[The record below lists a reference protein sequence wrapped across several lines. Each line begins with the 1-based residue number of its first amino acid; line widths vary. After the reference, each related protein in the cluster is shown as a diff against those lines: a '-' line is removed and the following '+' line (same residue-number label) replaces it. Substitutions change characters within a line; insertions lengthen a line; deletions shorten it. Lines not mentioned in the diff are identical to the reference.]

1 GDKVKVKSA
10 VERRMEIVNVVNRD
24 GKARVED
31 LAAQFDV
38 SSVTIRSDLSFLEK
52 NGYVVRSHGA
62 AIPNTGVIA
71 ELTVHEKRRQN
82 AGIKSLIGQAAAKL
96 IESGDTVILD
106 SGTTTREIATSLKS
120 LEDVV
125 VMTNGLDVAMELAS
139 APGVE
144 VLMSGGVLRKN
155 ALSFSGSQ
163 AEHSLKNYRF
173 DKVFLG
179 VDGFDLRAG
188 ITTHNEQ
195 EASLNRL
202 MCEISEQVIAVA
214 DSSKFGKRSCHMIRE
229 FGNIDTLVT
238 DSDIPE
244 DYVQGLRE
252 MKVEVIIVDKE

>member
-1 GDKVKVKSA
+1 
-10 VERRMEIVNVVNRD
+10 M
-24 GKARVED
+24 
-31 LAAQFDV
+31 
-38 SSVTIRSDLSFLEK
+38 
-52 NGYVVRSHGA
+52 
-62 AIPNTGVIA
+62 IA

-139 APGVE
+139 APGIE

-252 MKVEVIIVDKE
+252 MKVDVIIVEKEY

>member
-1 GDKVKVKSA
+1 MMSA
-10 VERRMEIVNVVNRD
+10 VERRMEIVNVVNQD

-31 LAAQFDV
+31 LAARFDV

-71 ELTVHEKRRQN
+71 ELTVHEKRHQN
-82 AGIKSLIGQAAAKL
+82 IGTKSSIGYAAAQL
-96 IESGDTVILD
+96 IENGDTVILD
-106 SGTTTREIATSLKS
+106 SGTTTREIASNLKS
-120 LEDVV
+120 LEQAV

-139 APGVE
+139 ASSIE
-144 VLMSGGVLRKN
+144 VLMSGGVLRKK

-163 AEHSLKNYRF
+163 AEASLKNYRF

-179 VDGFDLRAG
+179 VDGFDLRSG

-202 MCEISEQVIAVA
+202 MCDISEQVIAVA
-214 DSSKFGKRSCHMIRE
+214 DSTKFGKRSCHMIRE
-229 FGNIDTLVT
+229 FGNIDILVT

-244 DYVQGLRE
+244 EYLQGLRE
-252 MKVEVIIVDKE
+252 MKVEVIIVEKEK

>member
-1 GDKVKVKSA
+1 MKSA

-38 SSVTIRSDLSFLEK
+38 SSVTIRSDLQFFLEK

-139 APGVE
+139 APGIE

-252 MKVEVIIVDKE
+252 MKVDVIIVEKEY

>member
-1 GDKVKVKSA
+1 MKSA

-31 LAAQFDV
+31 LASQFNV

-62 AIPNTGVIA
+62 AIPNSGVIA

-82 AGIKSLIGQAAAKL
+82 AGIKTAIGQATAKL
-96 IESGDTVILD
+96 IHNGDTVILD
-106 SGTTTREIATSLKS
+106 SGTTTREIASNLKTV
-120 LEDVV
+120 EDVV

-163 AEHSLKNYRF
+163 AEAGLKNYRF

-202 MCEISEQVIAVA
+202 MCEISERVIAVV
-214 DSSKFGKRSCHMIRE
+214 DSTKFGKRSCHMIRE
-229 FGNIDTLVT
+229 FGHIDTVVT

-244 DYVQGLRE
+244 DYLQGLRD
-252 MKVEVIIVDKE
+252 MKVDVIIVEKEN

>member
-1 GDKVKVKSA
+1 MKSA
-10 VERRMEIVNVVNRD
+10 VERRMEIVNVVNQN

-52 NGYVVRSHGA
+52 SGYVVRSHGA

-82 AGIKSLIGQAAAKL
+82 SGVKSLIGTAAAAL
-96 IESGDTVILD
+96 IVSGDTVILD
-106 SGTTTREIATSLKS
+106 SGTTTREIASSLKM

-125 VMTNGLDVAMELAS
+125 VMTNGLDVAMELAT
-139 APGVE
+139 APGIE

-163 AEHSLKNYRF
+163 AESSLKNFRF

-188 ITTHNEQ
+188 ITTHSEQ

-202 MCEISEQVIAVA
+202 MCEISEQVIAVV
-214 DSSKFGKRSCHMIRE
+214 DSTKFGKRSCHMIRE
-229 FGNIDTLVT
+229 FGNIDILIT
-238 DSDIPE
+238 DSGIPE
-244 DYVQGLRE
+244 DYLHGLRE
-252 MKVEVIIVDKE
+252 MKVEVIIVDKEN

>member
-1 GDKVKVKSA
+1 MKSA

-38 SSVTIRSDLSFLEK
+38 SSVTIRSDLSLLEK

-82 AGIKSLIGQAAAKL
+82 TGVKSLIGQAAAKL

-163 AEHSLKNYRF
+163 AEYSLKNYRF

-188 ITTHNEQ
+188 ITTHSEQ

-214 DSSKFGKRSCHMIRE
+214 DSSKFGKRSCYMIRE
-229 FGNIDTLVT
+229 FGNIDILVT

-244 DYVQGLRE
+244 DYVHGLRE

>member
-1 GDKVKVKSA
+1 MKSA
-10 VERRMEIVNVVNRD
+10 VERRMEIVNLVNRD

-31 LAAQFDV
+31 LAAQFNV

-62 AIPNTGVIA
+62 AIPNSGVIA

-106 SGTTTREIATSLKS
+106 SGTTTREIASSLKA
-120 LEDVV
+120 LDDVV

-139 APGVE
+139 APGIE
-144 VLMSGGVLRKN
+144 VLMSGGVLRKG

-163 AEHSLKNYRF
+163 AESSLKNYRF

-188 ITTHNEQ
+188 ITTHSEQ

-202 MCEISEQVIAVA
+202 MCEISEQVIAVV
-214 DSSKFGKRSCHMIRE
+214 DSTKFGKRSCHMIRE
-229 FGNIDTLVT
+229 FGNIDILVT

-244 DYVQGLRE
+244 DYLQGLRE
-252 MKVEVIIVDKE
+252 MKVDVIIVEKGN

>member
-1 GDKVKVKSA
+1 
-10 VERRMEIVNVVNRD
+10 MEIVNVVNRD

-38 SSVTIRSDLSFLEK
+38 SSVTIRSDLSLLEK

-82 AGIKSLIGQAAAKL
+82 TGVKSLIGQAAAKL

-163 AEHSLKNYRF
+163 AEYSLKNYRF

-188 ITTHNEQ
+188 ITTHSEQ

-214 DSSKFGKRSCHMIRE
+214 DSSKFGKRSCYMIRE
-229 FGNIDTLVT
+229 FGNIDILVT

-244 DYVQGLRE
+244 DYVHGLRE

>member
-1 GDKVKVKSA
+1 MKSA
-10 VERRMEIVNVVNRD
+10 IERRMEIVNVVNQN

-71 ELTVHEKRRQN
+71 ELSVQEKRRRN
-82 AGIKSLIGQAAAKL
+82 SGVKSLIGQAAAKL
-96 IESGDTVILD
+96 IKNGDTVILD
-106 SGTTTREIATSLKS
+106 SGTTTREIASSLKS

-163 AEHSLKNYRF
+163 AESSLKNYRF

-188 ITTHNEQ
+188 ITTHSEH

-202 MCEISEQVIAVA
+202 MCEISEQVIAVV
-214 DSSKFGKRSCHMIRE
+214 DSTKFGKRSCHMIRE
-229 FGNIDTLVT
+229 FGNIDILIT
-238 DSDIPE
+238 DSQIPE
-244 DYVQGLRE
+244 DYLQGLRE
-252 MKVEVIIVDKE
+252 MKVEVIIVEKEN

>member
-1 GDKVKVKSA
+1 MKSA
-10 VERRMEIVNVVNRD
+10 VERRMEIVNVVNQN

-71 ELTVHEKRRQN
+71 ELSVQEKRRQN
-82 AGIKSLIGQAAAKL
+82 SGVKSLIGQAAAKL
-96 IESGDTVILD
+96 IENGDTVILD
-106 SGTTTREIATSLKS
+106 SGTTTREIASSLKS

-155 ALSFSGSQ
+155 ALSFSGPQ
-163 AEHSLKNYRF
+163 AENSLKNYRF

-202 MCEISEQVIAVA
+202 MCEISEQVIAVV
-214 DSSKFGKRSCHMIRE
+214 DSTKFGKRSCHMIRE
-229 FGNIDTLVT
+229 FGNIDILIT
-238 DSDIPE
+238 DSQIPE
-244 DYVQGLRE
+244 DYLQGLRE
-252 MKVEVIIVDKE
+252 MKVEVIIVEKEN

>member
-1 GDKVKVKSA
+1 MKSA

-106 SGTTTREIATSLKS
+106 SGTTTREIASSLKS

-229 FGNIDTLVT
+229 FGNIDILVT

-252 MKVEVIIVDKE
+252 MKVDVIIVEKEY

>member
-1 GDKVKVKSA
+1 MKSA
-10 VERRMEIVNVVNRD
+10 VERRMEIVNVVNHD

-38 SSVTIRSDLSFLEK
+38 SSVTIRSDLSLLEK

-82 AGIKSLIGQAAAKL
+82 TGVKSLIGQAAAKL

-163 AEHSLKNYRF
+163 AEYSLKNYRF

-188 ITTHNEQ
+188 ITTHSEQ

-214 DSSKFGKRSCHMIRE
+214 DSSKFGKRSCYMIRE
-229 FGNIDTLVT
+229 FGNIDILVT

>member
-1 GDKVKVKSA
+1 MKSA
-10 VERRMEIVNVVNRD
+10 VERRMEIVDVVNRD

-31 LAAQFDV
+31 LATQFNV

-82 AGIKSLIGQAAAKL
+82 PGIKSLIGQATAKL

-106 SGTTTREIATSLKS
+106 SGTTTREIATSIKS

-125 VMTNGLDVAMELAS
+125 VMTNSLDVAMELAS

-144 VLMSGGVLRKN
+144 VLMSGGGLRKK

-229 FGNIDTLVT
+229 FGSIDTLVT
-238 DSDIPE
+238 DSNIPE
-244 DYVQGLRE
+244 DYLHGLQE
-252 MKVEVIIVDKE
+252 MKVEVIVVEKD

>member
-1 GDKVKVKSA
+1 MKSA

-31 LAAQFDV
+31 LASQFNV

-82 AGIKSLIGQAAAKL
+82 TGIKSVIGLAASKL
-96 IESGDTVILD
+96 IHNGDTVILD
-106 SGTTTREIATSLKS
+106 SGTTTREIASNLKTV
-120 LEDVV
+120 EDVV

-163 AEHSLKNYRF
+163 AEAGLKNYRF

-202 MCEISEQVIAVA
+202 MCEISERVIAVV
-214 DSSKFGKRSCHMIRE
+214 DSTKFGKRSCHMIRE
-229 FGNIDTLVT
+229 FGHIDTVVT

-244 DYVQGLRE
+244 DYLQGLRD
-252 MKVEVIIVDKE
+252 MKVDVIIVEKEN

>member
-1 GDKVKVKSA
+1 MKSA
-10 VERRMEIVNVVNRD
+10 VERRMEIVNVVNRE

-71 ELTVHEKRRQN
+71 ELTVQEKRRQN

-96 IESGDTVILD
+96 IENGDTVILD
-106 SGTTTREIATSLKS
+106 SGTTTREIATSVKS

-163 AEHSLKNYRF
+163 AESSLKNYRF

-229 FGNIDTLVT
+229 FGNIDILVT

-244 DYVQGLRE
+244 DYLQGLRE
-252 MKVEVIIVDKE
+252 MKVDVIIVEKDS

>member
-1 GDKVKVKSA
+1 MKSA

-139 APGVE
+139 APGIE

-202 MCEISEQVIAVA
+202 MCEISEQIIAVA

-229 FGNIDTLVT
+229 FGNIDILVT

-252 MKVEVIIVDKE
+252 MKVDVIIVEKEY

>member
-1 GDKVKVKSA
+1 VKSA
-10 VERRMEIVNVVNRD
+10 VERRMEIVSLVNRD

-31 LAAQFDV
+31 LAAQFNV

-62 AIPNTGVIA
+62 AIPNSGVIA

-106 SGTTTREIATSLKS
+106 SGTTTREIASSLKA
-120 LEDVV
+120 LDDVV

-139 APGVE
+139 APGIE
-144 VLMSGGVLRKN
+144 VLMSGGVLRKG

-163 AEHSLKNYRF
+163 AESSLKNYRF

-188 ITTHNEQ
+188 ITTHSEQ

-202 MCEISEQVIAVA
+202 MCEISEQVIAVV
-214 DSSKFGKRSCHMIRE
+214 DSTKFGKRSCHMIRE
-229 FGNIDTLVT
+229 FGNIDILVT

-244 DYVQGLRE
+244 DYLQGLRE
-252 MKVEVIIVDKE
+252 MKVDVIIVEKGN

>member
-1 GDKVKVKSA
+1 VKSA

-139 APGVE
+139 APGIE

-202 MCEISEQVIAVA
+202 MCEISEQIIAVA

-229 FGNIDTLVT
+229 FGNIDILVT

-252 MKVEVIIVDKE
+252 MKVDVIIVEKEY